1 MTCALSRV
9 SFALLL
15 LLEDYLVDFLVTHNK
30 KRSWYCEA
38 WHTKAMRDTDSMF
51 QHYYHVGYYGIIV

>member
-9 SFALLL
+9 SFSL
-15 LLEDYLVDFLVTHNK
+15 LLEDYLVDSLETHSR

-38 WHTKAMRDTDSMF
+38 WYAKAMRDTDSMF
-51 QHYYHVGYYGIIV
+51 QHYYHVGYYDDIV